1 VVRQDLAEKGV
12 RNLETVELG
21 LREAI
26 TKDARRLLEGLY
38 QDPDLTMPN
47 HAGQPG
53 EKCHRGRAKDVATI
67 FGPITLRRN
76 YFYRESSDEGRAPLD
91 DALGLVH
98 GFSPTLVRLAN
109 RAAARMGFAAAE
121 SDLAALANIQLEGR
135 QIQRLANLAA
145 PLVAAQRA
153 HVRRPK
159 DLSAE
164 PIPVFYVEVDGT
176 GVPMD
181 SAALV
186 GREGKQ
192 ADGSAKTREA
202 KLGCVFT
209 QTQRDED
216 GYAVRDYEST
226 SYVGSFQT
234 ASEFGAV
241 IRAEAFRRGLGRAG
255 RVVFIGDGAAW
266 IWELARVNFPDA
278 LQILDLFHAL
288 ERLHT
293 LCAGLYGL
301 GSAEAQRMENQWEQ
315 WFKAD
320 KVIEVI
326 ASARARLKELGEQPD
341 GPESLDKQ
349 IAYFEN
355 HRHRMLYQT
364 YHQQGLFYG
373 SGVIEA
379 GCKAVIGQRLKQSG
393 MFWSEAGAQSILN
406 LRCILMSHH
415 WDLCWDRV
423 FQSGYLRGKSAA

>member
-1 VVRQDLAEKGV
+1 VVRADLAQNGV

-38 QDPDLTMPN
+38 QDPALKMPN

-67 FGPITLRRN
+67 FGTITLRRN

-91 DALGLVH
+91 EALGLVH
-98 GFSPTLVRLAN
+98 GFSPSLVRLAN
-109 RAAARMGFAAAE
+109 RAAARMGFTAAE
-121 SDLAALANIQLEGR
+121 SDLAAMANIQLDGR
-135 QIQRLANLAA
+135 QIQRLVNLAA

-153 HVRRPK
+153 QVRHPK
-159 DLSAE
+159 DARAE

-181 SAALV
+181 AAALV
-186 GREGKQ
+186 GRAGKQ

-209 QTQRDED
+209 QTQCDEAGD
-216 GYAVRDYEST
+216 PMRDYEST

-241 IRAEAFRRGLGRAG
+241 IRAEALRRGLGRAQ

-293 LCAGLYGL
+293 LCDGLYGA
-301 GSAEAQRMENQWEQ
+301 GCAEAKRREEQWEQ

-320 KVIEVI
+320 KVREVI
-326 ASARARLKELGEQPD
+326 AAARAVP
-341 GPESLDKQ
+341 
-349 IAYFEN
+349 
-355 HRHRMLYQT
+355 RH
-364 YHQQGLFYG
+364 
-373 SGVIEA
+373 A
-379 GCKAVIGQRLKQSG
+379 
-393 MFWSEAGAQSILN
+393 N
-406 LRCILMSHH
+406 P
-415 WDLCWDRV
+415 
-423 FQSGYLRGKSAA
+423 